1 MNREIVNLYL
11 QAILADAGSVQTM
24 LDTNDDVESIIDS
37 VEDIQADAE
46 RLLKYLRT
54 LSVSR

>member
-54 LSVSR
+54 LPVSR